1 MPELRKDPI
10 TDRWVVISTE
20 RGRRP
25 ADFKFGEKASAAGSK
40 VTNCPFCEGNEAKT
54 PKEIIAYRKPG
65 TAPDTPGWLVRAMP
79 NKFPAL
85 IIEGEVNR
93 TGIGIFDMMSG
104 IGAHEVIV
112 ETPKHNEQMTDMD
125 DIQVEKILWAYKERI
140 RDLEKDKRFRYVL
153 VFKNYGEEAGA
164 SLSHAHSQ
172 LIATPITPRYVKMEL
187 TNARQYFIEKERCIF
202 CDLIRQELS
211 YGERIITENEHFVT
225 LAPFASRFPFE
236 TWLLPR
242 KHYYGFTEM
251 NDEETK
257 QCARMLKDVLTR
269 LKKTLYDPPYNY
281 VVHTAPNIV
290 CRPGRPDYWGTIQ
303 YDYHWHIE
311 IVPRLTK
318 QAGFEWGSGM
328 YINPTPPEEA
338 AKYLREIM

>member
-10 TDRWVVISTE
+10 SDRWVVISTE

-25 ADFKFGEKASAAGSK
+25 ADFKGGAKEEHLAEAGK
-40 VTNCPFCEGNEAKT
+40 TCPFCEGNESKT

-65 TAPDTPGWLVRAMP
+65 TAPDTPGWQVRVMP

-85 IIEGEVNR
+85 VIEGEVNR

-112 ETPKHNEQMTDMD
+112 ESPKHNESIPDMED
-125 DIQVEKILWAYKERI
+125 TQVEKVLWAYKERI
-140 RDLEKDKRFRYVL
+140 KDLEKDKRFRYVL
-153 VFKNYGEEAGA
+153 VFKNHGEAAGA

-172 LIATPITPRYVKMEL
+172 IIATPITPRYIKMEL

-211 YGERIITENEHFVT
+211 FGERIVTENENFVT
-225 LAPFASRFPFE
+225 FTPFASRFPFE
-236 TWLLPR
+236 VWLLPR
-242 KHYYGFTEM
+242 KHYYSMTEM
-251 NDEETK
+251 NEEETK
-257 QCARMLKDVLTR
+257 QCARMLKDILAR
-269 LKKTLYDPPYNY
+269 LKKTLFDPPYNY
-281 VVHTAPNIV
+281 VVHTAPNIIT
-290 CRPGRPDYWGTIQ
+290 RPGRPDYWGTIQ

-311 IVPRLTK
+311 IIPRLTK
-318 QAGFEWGSGM
+318 TAGFEWGSGL

>member
-1 MPELRKDPI
+1 MPEIRKDPI
-10 TDRWVVISTE
+10 SDRWVVVSTE

-25 ADFKFGEKASAAGSK
+25 AEFKSGGENPAFAEQKS
-40 VTNCPFCEGNEAKT
+40 CPFCEGNESKT
-54 PKEIIAYRKPG
+54 PKEVLAYRKPG
-65 TAPDTPGWLVRAMP
+65 TAPDTPGWTVRVMP

-85 IIEGEVNR
+85 VVEGEINR
-93 TGIGIFDMMSG
+93 TGIGLFDMMSG

-112 ETPKHNEQMTDMD
+112 ETPRHNETITDLPD
-125 DIQVEKILWAYKERI
+125 AHVEKVLYAYRDRI

-153 VFKNYGEEAGA
+153 VFKNHGEAAGA
-164 SLSHAHSQ
+164 SLSHSHSQ

-187 TNARQYFIEKERCIF
+187 TNAREYFREKERCIF

-211 YGERIITENEHFVT
+211 AGERIVAENEHFVVFT
-225 LAPFASRFPFE
+225 PFASRFPFE
-236 TWLLPR
+236 VWLLPR
-242 KHYYGFTEM
+242 KHFSRFTEIG
-251 NDEETK
+251 EEEMK
-257 QCARMLKDVLTR
+257 YCARLLKDILAR
-269 LKKTLYDPPYNY
+269 IKKTLFDAPYNY
-281 VVHTAPNIV
+281 VLHTAPNVV

-311 IVPRLTK
+311 IIPRLTK
-318 QAGFEWGSGM
+318 TAGFEWGSGL